1 MHPEGFCAQKTETS
15 DVRIIDICC
24 ILNEDDVLFI
34 YGRIRGPG
42 RCDILRALIP
52 ITRLI
57 RPMREMMS
65 AHPDRLQYGSNV
77 YLSRRLTVTLL
88 VFPEFDSKKGGEDG
102 QVQ

>member
-1 MHPEGFCAQKTETS
+1 MHPVGFCTRTTETS

-42 RCDILRALIP
+42 RCDILSALIP
-52 ITRLI
+52 TTRLI
-57 RPMREMMS
+57 RPMRETMF
-65 AHPDRLQYGSNV
+65 ALPDRFQYGSNV
-77 YLSRRLTVTLL
+77 YLSRKLNVTLL